1 MKQVILALSLVFLG
15 AAVIVTQHI
24 EKKVTRFELP
34 QGELKW
40 SNVKP
45 KNENE
50 IFIIESNYP
59 MTMPEIAQN
68 CSKYCSDAIYF

>member
-24 EKKVTRFELP
+24 EKMVTRFKLP

-45 KNENE
+45 KNGKRILE
-50 IFIIESNYP
+50 I
-59 MTMPEIAQN
+59 
-68 CSKYCSDAIYF
+68 